1 MPINF
6 DFAYDLR
13 GGNNVPISKDFPIAD
28 SQTLVVGDAVV
39 LSAGKV
45 AKASGTFGRAFGVMA
60 EAITTGAA
68 AGGPLARV
76 YLSQTGQVW
85 RATATAAATTHVLAG
100 RTYDL
105 NSSQLVDVADTTGG
119 CIQIVEL
126 GATTTAIYVVFTA
139 HELA

>member
-1 MPINF
+1 MTINF
-6 DFAYDLR
+6 DYAYDLR
-13 GGNNVPISKDFPIAD
+13 GGNEVPVAKDFPVAD
-28 SQTLVVGDAVV
+28 SQTLSVGDAVII
-39 LSAGKV
+39 SSGKV
-45 AKASGTFGRAFGVMA
+45 TIAAGAFGRAFGVMA

-76 YLSQTGQVW
+76 YVSQPGYVW
-85 RATATAAATTHVLAG
+85 RATATAAATSHVLAG